1 MDGIS
6 ESGLKN
12 GGSYRFVDQYETIKT
27 KVSYAKTL
35 DGVHAFKIWINGKP
49 VFISKTF
56 KPTIQKLNDLID
68 KHKLKEL
75 KFK

>member
-1 MDGIS
+1 MEGMS
-6 ESGLKN
+6 ELGLRN
-12 GGSYRFVDQYETIKT
+12 GRSYRFVDQYETIET
-27 KVSYAKTL
+27 KISYAKTL

-56 KPTIQKLNDLID
+56 KPTTQKLNELID